1 MPPRTDDGVA
11 DRMGVLVD
19 LNDLHGLA
27 ELPDEAAARAFG
39 SISPEAGP
47 TAGAGW
53 AAGPDCAQRTSSGL
67 IAPQAKPKAAPPAI
81 SAPVQ
86 SGGIFT
92 HAFTHGTAGS
102 AFTPHSVPL
111 PLAQGTP
118 EAVAQAVA
126 AMEAMEQQQMVAS
139 YLQHHCSSRAARSE
153 LTEGAYS
160 SVPMPKAAQQHQL
173 VPNPMQHHSYASF
186 HMPVAQQPSAMPQ
199 ATQHPQ
205 VGQHRLHT
213 LRQHPYLWQQS
224 QYVPAATLQ
233 YSFFPPSVMSVAQQ
247 AEVAYASAAISDA
260 SALAEAQDFDVPS
273 SLKAIFVNCVM
284 CDYTPRNP
292 KQFPSSR
299 WTTLEE
305 LVSKLAKHAPVE
317 VKEIGHQNLRQLIT
331 EWYKDHPKFRELT
344 FSAWGKR
351 LKDKTP
357 GAHPRSLSFKF
368 CFEYPSGLRFDGRP
382 RQRQRPTALPATATA
397 QGRRPTLSWAAAP
410 QPHRSH
416 PPAFERP
423 SLKAVRGSSAPYM
436 LTRLQ
441 VHSRRWLLNGRRHR
455 HYMVAAR
462 TAHAHCPISMASV
475 VYE

>member
-1 MPPRTDDGVA
+1 MPPRTDDGVG

-19 LNDLHGLA
+19 LKDLHGLA

-39 SISPEAGP
+39 SISPESGP

-53 AAGPDCAQRTSSGL
+53 AGPKCAQRTSSGH
-67 IAPQAKPKAAPPAI
+67 IALQAKPKAAPPAI

-92 HAFTHGTAGS
+92 HAFTHGIAGS

-118 EAVAQAVA
+118 EAVAAL
-126 AMEAMEQQQMVAS
+126 EQHQMMVAS
-139 YLQHHCSSRAARSE
+139 YPQHHRSSRAERAG
-153 LTEGAYS
+153 LTGGAYS
-160 SVPMPKAAQQHQL
+160 AVPMPKAAQQHQL
-173 VPNPMQHHSYASF
+173 VPNPMQYHSYSSF
-186 HMPVAQQPSAMPQ
+186 QMPVAQQPSVMPQ

-205 VGQHRLHT
+205 VGQHQCHT

-233 YSFFPPSVMSVAQQ
+233 YSFSPPSVMSVAQQ

-317 VKEIGHQNLRQLIT
+317 VREIGHQNLRQIIT
-331 EWYKDHPKFRELT
+331 EWYKDHPKFRELP

-357 GAHPRSLSFKF
+357 GAHPRSLCFKF
-368 CFEYPSGLRFDGRP
+368 CFEYPQAG
-382 RQRQRPTALPATATA
+382 
-397 QGRRPTLSWAAAP
+397 
-410 QPHRSH
+410 
-416 PPAFERP
+416 
-423 SLKAVRGSSAPYM
+423 
-436 LTRLQ
+436 
-441 VHSRRWLLNGRRHR
+441 
-455 HYMVAAR
+455 
-462 TAHAHCPISMASV
+462 
-475 VYE
+475 